1 MSLLS
6 GGSISLYGS
15 GFSLAL
21 VYPLI
26 QGFPGISDGKE
37 FTCNAGDPDS
47 IPGSGRSPR
56 EENGKLV
63 FLPGEFHGPRS
74 LAGYSP
80 WGLKELD
87 RTEWLIL
94 PLFFHLLTQI
104 WNSKVSKNLLTE
116 SVGFTFSFTNGD
128 GQEGGLQQRE
138 GRVCGQTTES
148 TSFLSVVPMGCLYPW
163 PMVRA
168 SERHSL
174 LMSTTS
180 PAPLNQGL

>member
-87 RTEWLIL
+87 RTE
-94 PLFFHLLTQI
+94 
-104 WNSKVSKNLLTE
+104 
-116 SVGFTFSFTNGD
+116 
-128 GQEGGLQQRE
+128 
-138 GRVCGQTTES
+138 
-148 TSFLSVVPMGCLYPW
+148 
-163 PMVRA
+163 
-168 SERHSL
+168 
-174 LMSTTS
+174 
-180 PAPLNQGL
+180 